1 MSVGIACLVLLVGF
15 AINIPVFI
23 SVIAAILSYFFLAGD
38 ANPIIAAQRIV
49 GASENTT
56 LLAIP
61 FFIFL
66 GNLLN
71 HAGITRRLLKLAE
84 VLTGHMKGG
93 LAQSNVMLS
102 TLMGGMSASNV
113 ADCAMLC
120 KMLVPEM
127 VKLGYS
133 RAFSTAVTAAG
144 SLITPIIPPG
154 MALIIY
160 AYVADVSVGK
170 MFMSGVIPGIMCC
183 VALMVT
189 IGIVARVRNYQPA
202 RAHGATWPEFW
213 DALKG
218 ALGGLTLVL
227 VILGGIRMG
236 AFTATEAGAI
246 AVAYVVFL
254 GVFVYKELKLR
265 HLKAALLETSQSTAT
280 IMLIIMACS
289 ALAWLFTWEQI
300 SQSVAGFITGFS
312 TNPYVFLMILN
323 GFLLILGMFIEGN
336 AAIIVLVPLLM
347 PTVKLLGIDPIHFG
361 LMMILNLAIG
371 CLTPPMGTVMF
382 VANSIT
388 GTKVGEFCRE
398 GYPLF
403 IALITC
409 LLLVTF
415 VPALST
421 WLPYL

>member
-1 MSVGIACLVLLVGF
+1 MSVGIACLVLITGF
-15 AINIPVFI
+15 VINIPVFI
-23 SVIAAILSYFFLAGD
+23 AVIAAIVSYFFLAGD
-38 ANPIIAAQRIV
+38 ASPMIAAQRIV

-84 VLTGHMKGG
+84 ILTGHMKGG

-127 VKLGYS
+127 TKLGYG

-170 MFMSGVIPGIMCC
+170 MFMSGVVPGIMCAI
-183 VALMVT
+183 ALMVT
-189 IGIVARVRNYQPA
+189 IAIVARVRGYKPA
-202 RAHGATWPEFW
+202 RAHGPTWHEFW
-213 DALKG
+213 HALKG
-218 ALGGLTLVL
+218 ASGALTLVL
-227 VILGGIRMG
+227 VILGGIRLG
-236 AFTATEAGAI
+236 VFTPTEAGAV
-246 AVAYVVFL
+246 AVAYVIFL
-254 GVFVYKELKLR
+254 GVFVYKELKLT
-265 HLKAALLETSQSTAT
+265 HLKEALLETSLSTAT

-289 ALAWLFTWEQI
+289 ALAWLFTWEQL
-300 SQSVAGFITGFS
+300 SQSVAGFITGYS
-312 TNPYVFLMILN
+312 SNPYVFLMVLN
-323 GFLLILGMFIEGN
+323 VFLLILGMFLEGN

-388 GTKVGEFCRE
+388 GTKVSEFCKE
-398 GYPLF
+398 GFPLF
-403 IALITC
+403 IALIVC

-415 VPALST
+415 IPAIST

>member
-1 MSVGIACLVLLVGF
+1 MSVGIACLVLIIGF
-15 AINIPVFI
+15 AINLPVFI
-23 SVIAAILSYFFLAGD
+23 AVISSNLAYFFLAGD
-38 ANPIIAAQRIV
+38 ANPMIAAQRII

-71 HAGITRRLLKLAE
+71 HAGITRRLLQLSD

-127 VKLGYS
+127 TRLGYGK
-133 RAFSTAVTAAG
+133 AFSTAVTAAG

-170 MFMSGVIPGIMCC
+170 MFMSGVIPGLMCC
-183 VALMVT
+183 AALMTT
-189 IGIVARVRNYQPA
+189 IGIVSRRRNYKPS
-202 RAHGATWPEFW
+202 REHGPTWPEFW
-213 DALKG
+213 AACK
-218 ALGGLTLVL
+218 AASGGLSLVI
-227 VILGGIRMG
+227 VILGGIRFG
-236 AFTATEAGAI
+236 IFTATEAGAM
-246 AVAYVVFL
+246 AVAYVIFL
-254 GVFVYKELKLR
+254 GAVVYRELKFE
-265 HLKAALLETSQSTAT
+265 HFKQALLETTQSTAT

-300 SQSVAGFITGFS
+300 SQSVAAFITGFS
-312 TNPYVFLMILN
+312 KNPYVFLMVLN
-323 GFLLILGMFIEGN
+323 GFLLFLGMFIEGN

-361 LMMILNLAIG
+361 LVMIFNLAMG

-388 GTKVGEFCRE
+388 GTKVGEFCRA
-398 GYPLF
+398 GVPLYIALF
-403 IALITC
+403 IC
-409 LLLVTF
+409 LLLFTF
-415 VPALST
+415 FPAIST

>member
-1 MSVGIACLVLLVGF
+1 MSVGIATLVLLIGF
-15 AINIPVFI
+15 IINIPVFLA
-23 SVIAAILSYFFLAGD
+23 VIAAILSYFFLAGD

-71 HAGITRRLLKLAE
+71 RAGLTRRLLKLAE

-127 VKLGYS
+127 VRLGYS
-133 RAFSTAVTAAG
+133 RGFSTAVTAAG

-170 MFMSGVIPGIMCC
+170 MFMSGIIPGLMCAA
-183 VALMVT
+183 ALMIT
-189 IGIVARVRNYQPA
+189 ISIVARIRNYRPA
-202 RAHGATWPEFW
+202 RDHGPTLAEFW
-213 DALKG
+213 SALKSASG
-218 ALGGLTLVL
+218 ALTLVL
-227 VILGGIRMG
+227 VILGGIRLG
-236 AFTATEAGAI
+236 IFTPTEAGAI
-246 AVAYVVFL
+246 AVAYVIFL
-254 GVFVYKELKLR
+254 GMVVYRELKIKDVR
-265 HLKAALLETSQSTAT
+265 EALLETTQSTAT

-312 TNPYVFLMILN
+312 SNPYIFLMVLN
-323 GFLLILGMFIEGN
+323 VFLLILGMFIEGN

-361 LMMILNLAIG
+361 LVMILNLAIG
-371 CLTPPMGTVMF
+371 CMTPPMGTVMF

-388 GTKVGEFCRE
+388 GAKVGEFCKE

-403 IALITC
+403 IALIVC

-415 VPALST
+415 IPALAT
-421 WLPYL
+421 WLPNI